1 MKRLPL
7 VTIIGL
13 LLVLLLV
20 ACGGETSGQTSDPN
34 TLTAVKVDATSLD
47 ANAAYWG
54 GAPRLRGLEFRVV
67 PEDSAR
73 ILRPGVLA
81 QKLHKVALDASRR
94 SGGFG
99 L

>member
-47 ANAAYWG
+47 ANAAYWAD
-54 GAPRLRGLEFRVV
+54 AP
-67 PEDSAR
+67 
-73 ILRPGVLA
+73 VLSVETKA
-81 QKLHKVALDASRR
+81 AVEGNPDGTNGKSTG
-94 SGGFG
+94 SI
-99 L
+99 